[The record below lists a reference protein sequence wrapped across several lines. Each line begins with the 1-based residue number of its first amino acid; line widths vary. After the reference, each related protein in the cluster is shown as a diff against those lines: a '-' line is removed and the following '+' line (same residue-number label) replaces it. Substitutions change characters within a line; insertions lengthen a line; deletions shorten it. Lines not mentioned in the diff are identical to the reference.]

1 MIVLDGLDAA
11 IIGYTISE
19 PTQVIYDHEKVIE
32 TLIETFNELPED
44 ERYDAAVE
52 WYTFNIERS
61 LDYMGQE
68 RPLIMMPADR
78 KGVDEY
84 ADSLEE

>member
-11 IIGYTISE
+11 IIGYTITD
-19 PTQVIYDHEKVIE
+19 PPQVVYDYERVIE
-32 TLIETFNELPED
+32 ALVEQFNELPEG
-44 ERYDAAVE
+44 ERYDAAQE
-52 WYTFNIERS
+52 WYDFNIERS

-78 KGVDEY
+78 AGVDEY